1 MNPIQ
6 IYHYRSEAAVAPT
19 DPLSLHIHMQGE
31 ELYCIMT
38 APDMSC
44 HAIAAYRCDW
54 LSPEESY
61 RDLLY
66 RFGAACDHAPAAV
79 TLTGGDPGFVLLP
92 SDMPA
97 DILRSGLLPALSG
110 WAGMYM
116 GLAETSL
123 RLHFQAPEP
132 LLSVCR
138 DLYPALETGHQTGY
152 AWRQVLPWLRKAS
165 CTIWAGIAGDTA
177 DLVVRAEG
185 QPVFVNRF
193 ALAGETDLLY
203 YLGAAIQRYGPVSEE
218 GAILVS
224 GLLTED
230 SRLLQEIRYAYGP
243 VHKID
248 LPGMLALS
256 DLPDM
261 VRPLL
266 IYSSGRHAD
275 HIG

>member
-6 IYHYRSEAAVAPT
+6 IYHYSSEAAIAPT
-19 DPLSLHIHMQGE
+19 DPLSLHIHVQGE

-38 APDMSC
+38 TRDAGC
-44 HAIAAYRCDW
+44 HAMATYRCDW
-54 LSPEESY
+54 LSEEAGY
-61 RDLLY
+61 RDLLQ
-66 RFGAACDHAPAAV
+66 RFLAGGDHVPARV
-79 TLTGGDPGFVLLP
+79 ILTAGDPGFVLLP
-92 SDMPA
+92 SGMPE
-97 DILRSGLLPALSG
+97 DILKSGLLPDLPG
-110 WAGMYM
+110 RAGMYM
-116 GLAETSL
+116 GLSETSL
-123 RLHFQAPEP
+123 RLHYQFPAP
-132 LLSVCR
+132 LLAVCR
-138 DLYPALETGHQTGY
+138 ALFPDLETGHQTGY
-152 AWRQVLPWLRKAS
+152 AWREILPWLRKAS
-165 CTIWAGIAGDTA
+165 CTIWVGIAGDTA
-177 DLVVRAEG
+177 DVIVRAEG

-193 ALAGETDLLY
+193 ALAGENDLLY

-243 VHKID
+243 VHKVD

-266 IYSSGRHAD
+266 IYSSERHAD